1 LKRNFESIK
10 QVKPQTMF
18 DEEINWVEPYKFRN
32 FKEVRNKGDFV
43 KIVKDAQL
51 PGKLN
56 SKTIGKIETIRSSAF
71 LLTRLF

>member
-1 LKRNFESIK
+1 
-10 QVKPQTMF
+10 MF

-56 SKTIGKIETIRSSAF
+56 SKTIGKIETIGSVPISVSGVAGLHRSFTS
-71 LLTRLF
+71 